1 MDSTFGDG
9 HDQSGM
15 AVLCRCLTHNDD
27 ARGTLEQLCEEGPA
41 EWERSARLAQRSG
54 LAPLLY
60 HRLSQLGLAAALPD
74 DAVRSLRL
82 AYLKTAALNTR
93 LYHRLGIVLRE
104 LRRRSIPAIVLK
116 GAYLA
121 EAVYGNVGLRPM
133 GDMDVLVRL
142 VDIECLEGVLAGA
155 GLHPLTGWSEL
166 DVVTKRHVNYASAGG
181 EHFEFHHDLL
191 PTTILPAHFDL
202 DALWA
207 AAVETEIAGEP
218 ALALSPPDLLL
229 HLCAHLF
236 VHVEFWGLRGLCDIS
251 ETIHHF
257 GPKMDWPAVISRSR
271 RGSLDRC
278 VYLALRAT
286 EALLEVPL
294 PDGLLSTLQP
304 AGMPQSALATI
315 LERATTTDNVS
326 RPAPFL
332 QLWGHDSFDRKMAR
346 LKRTL
351 FLPRWGMAAI
361 YGVPPDSPLILLCYP
376 RRWLHWLG
384 RARAMAPAMLRGDSG
399 ARDHAD
405 RYNRWAALREYLFH
419 SE

>member
-1 MDSTFGDG
+1 M
-9 HDQSGM
+9 QVPLR
-15 AVLCRCLTHNDD
+15 AVE
-27 ARGTLEQLCEEGPA
+27 AA
-41 EWERSARLAQRSG
+41 EWAAVCSLAQRSG
-54 LAPLLY
+54 VAPLLH
-60 HRLSQLGLAAALPD
+60 HRLSQLGLTAALPD

-82 AYLKTAALNTR
+82 TYLRTAALNTR

-142 VDIECLEGVLAGA
+142 VDIERLEGVLAGA

-191 PTTILPAHFDL
+191 PTTILPTHFDL

-251 ETIHHF
+251 ETIHHV
-257 GPKMDWPAVISRSR
+257 GPKMDWSAVINRSR

-278 VYLALRAT
+278 VYLALQAI

-294 PDGLLSTLQP
+294 PDSLLSTLQP

-361 YGVPPDSPLILLCYP
+361 YGIPSSSPLILLCYP

-384 RARAMAPAMLRGDSG
+384 RVGALAPAILRGDPG
-399 ARDHAD
+399 AHDQAD